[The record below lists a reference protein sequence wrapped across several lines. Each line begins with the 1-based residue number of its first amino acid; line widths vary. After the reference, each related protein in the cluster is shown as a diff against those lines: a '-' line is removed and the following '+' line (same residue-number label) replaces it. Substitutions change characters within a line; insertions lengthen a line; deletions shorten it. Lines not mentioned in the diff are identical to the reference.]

1 MVSCKHEPH
10 HATLPYAKV
19 GFTPVATSISEAS
32 LFMKSQTDAAGRS
45 AAEVVTQLPVPSR
58 LGMLR
63 FERLNEANWALL
75 FLDPNCEKQFGLPA
89 VDLCALIGSPYASLM
104 EPQARY
110 QLHDD
115 IQQQLA
121 SSPNY
126 LIRYTLHSPKGTLG
140 LLEIGEA
147 YKQHNRHLLRGYFLI
162 VDGLVTESES
172 ATDSDLETRNL
183 RLQIALELNQRAQRD
198 QFAHLERVRAQQDLI
213 LRLTRH
219 RYTTANTLLEAAKL
233 ITKSA
238 CDIYD
243 VDHVSIWNLTDKRLE
258 PITDYRRESGDYQ
271 SRTPIDISAY
281 PTYLQALNTSRAIDA
296 SNIQTDPRTRE
307 MAESLTPGEDKAVLD
322 ASIRIDGQVIGVLCL
337 EQSGSIREWQ
347 SDEIAFAGE
356 LADQFAQVINNHNRR
371 AATNALHLF
380 QRAVEQSANAFLL
393 VNCNGVV
400 EYVNPSFTAITQY
413 SSDEVS
419 GHKLSELPALENLNQ
434 LLLEANSSLTNS
446 NSWQGEFKSRRKNLE
461 PYWGQLSISKVY
473 GDNREL
479 THYIGIYEDI
489 TQSKLAQQRIE
500 RLAYT
505 DNLTNL
511 GNRPAFIRNLDERFA
526 RDTDTPMSLLLVDID
541 NFKRINDSL
550 GHQTG
555 DKLLISLARRLRNTL
570 SPTDV
575 LARFAS
581 NEFAVLLDNTDQE
594 AGQATASQVLA
605 TLDKPMFVDNQLI
618 SVTGSVGLACA
629 PLHGRDPQTLMKNAG
644 LALHKAK
651 ANGKH
656 QVQVFTEALNAE
668 ASYKLFVENNLRR
681 ALTQNE
687 LEVFYQPK
695 LCLLTGRLLGMEALL
710 RWNHPEKGMIRPDQ
724 FISVAEETGLIIPI
738 GKWVARQSCRMS
750 KDLTAAGFGN
760 LQVAINV
767 SPKQFSD
774 PELVSSIAAILREE
788 ELDPSLLELE
798 LTEGLLLEA
807 TEDTRQQLDSLKKLG
822 LSLAMD
828 DFGTGYS
835 SFSYLKKFPIDV
847 IKIDRSFI
855 RDIPDDEDDME
866 ITSAVIAMA
875 HNLKLKVV
883 AEGIETAAQLAFL
896 RRHRCDVGQGY
907 LFDKP
912 IPGEELIEKL
922 KRYPRRPSA

>member
-1 MVSCKHEPH
+1 
-10 HATLPYAKV
+10 
-19 GFTPVATSISEAS
+19 
-32 LFMKSQTDAAGRS
+32 MKSQTDAAGRS

-126 LIRYTLHSPKGTLG
+126 LIRYTLHSPKGALG

-162 VDGLVTESES
+162 VDGLVTESET

-183 RLQIALELNQRAQRD
+183 RLQTALELNQRAQRD

-243 VDHVSIWNLTDKRLE
+243 VDHVSIWNLIDKRLE

-307 MAESLTPGEDKAVLD
+307 MAESLNPGEDKAVLD

-337 EQSGSIREWQ
+337 EQSGSTREWQ

-511 GNRPAFIRNLDERFA
+511 GNRPAFIRNLDERFV

-570 SPTDV
+570 SPSDV

-883 AEGIETAAQLAFL
+883 AEGIETAAQLTFL

>member
-1 MVSCKHEPH
+1 M
-10 HATLPYAKV
+10 
-19 GFTPVATSISEAS
+19 
-32 LFMKSQTDAAGRS
+32 FMKSQTDAAGRT

-89 VDLCALIGSPYASLM
+89 VELCALIGSPYASLM
-104 EPQARY
+104 EPEARY
-110 QLHDD
+110 RLHDE
-115 IQQQLA
+115 IQLQLA
-121 SSPNY
+121 SAPFY
-126 LIRYTLHSPKGTLG
+126 LTRYTLHTPKGPLG

-147 YKQHNRHLLRGYFLI
+147 YKQHNRHLLRGYFLVVEGMI
-162 VDGLVTESES
+162 AEGEQTYGP
-172 ATDSDLETRNL
+172 DLETQNS

-198 QFAHLERVRAQQDLI
+198 QLAHLERVRAQQELI

-219 RYTTANTLLEAAKL
+219 RYNTANSVLEAAEL

-243 VDHVSIWNLTDKRLE
+243 VDRVGIWSLHEQRLE
-258 PITDYRRESGDYQ
+258 SIADYHRQSCDYQ
-271 SRTPIDISAY
+271 VRKPLDISQY
-281 PTYLQALNTSRAIDA
+281 PNYLDALHNSRAIDV
-296 SNIQTDPRTRE
+296 SNVQNDPRTRE
-307 MAESLTPGEDKAVLD
+307 IADTLLPRGVNAILD
-322 ASIRIDGQVIGVLCL
+322 ASIRIDGQVVGVLCL
-337 EQSGSIREWQ
+337 EQTGSAREWQ
-347 SDEIAFAGE
+347 PDEITFAGE
-356 LADQFAQVINNHNRR
+356 LADQFAQVINNHSRR
-371 AATNALHLF
+371 AATNALYLF

-393 VNCNGVV
+393 VNCEGMI

-413 SSDEVS
+413 SSEEVH
-419 GHKLSELPALENLNQ
+419 GHKLSELPALENLNA
-434 LLLEANSSLTNS
+434 LLLDANSSLNKS

-526 RDTDTPMSLLLVDID
+526 RDSDTPMSLLLVDID

-570 SPTDV
+570 SPSDI

-581 NEFAVLLDNTDQE
+581 NEFAVLLDQSGLE
-594 AGQATASQVLA
+594 AGQNVASQVLA

-695 LCLLTGRLLGMEALL
+695 LCLRSGRLLGMEALL

-750 KDLTAAGFGN
+750 KALTEAGFGN

-774 PELVSSIAAILREE
+774 PDLVSSIASILEE
-788 ELDPSLLELE
+788 EALDASLLELE

-883 AEGIETAAQLAFL
+883 AEGIETAAQLKFL

-922 KRYPRRPSA
+922 KRYTRRPSA

>member
-1 MVSCKHEPH
+1 
-10 HATLPYAKV
+10 
-19 GFTPVATSISEAS
+19 
-32 LFMKSQTDAAGRS
+32 MKSQTDAAGRS

-75 FLDPNCEKQFGLPA
+75 FLDPNCEKQLGLSA

-110 QLHDD
+110 RLHDD
-115 IQQQLA
+115 IQLQLA

-126 LIRYTLHSPKGTLG
+126 LIRYTLHSPKGPLG

-147 YKQHNRHLLRGYFLI
+147 YKQHNRHLLRGYFMI
-162 VDGLVTESES
+162 VEDRVTEGES
-172 ATDSDLETRNL
+172 VTDSELETRNS

-219 RYTTANTLLEAAKL
+219 RYTTANTLLEAAEL
-233 ITKSA
+233 ITRSA

-243 VDHVSIWNLTDKRLE
+243 VDHASIWNLNDKRLE

-271 SRTPIDISAY
+271 TRTAIDISAY

-307 MAESLTPGEDKAVLD
+307 MAISLRPGETRAVLD

-337 EQSGSIREWQ
+337 EQSGSTREWQ

-413 SSDEVS
+413 SSEEVS
-419 GHKLSELPALENLNQ
+419 GNKLSELPALENLNQ

-511 GNRPAFIRNLDERFA
+511 GNRPAFIRNLDERFG

-581 NEFAVLLDNTDQE
+581 NEFAVLLDNTGQE
-594 AGQATASQVLA
+594 AGQTTASQVLA

-750 KDLTAAGFGN
+750 KDLTDAGFGN
-760 LQVAINV
+760 LHVAINV

-774 PELVSSIAAILREE
+774 PELVSSIAAILKEE
-788 ELDPSLLELE
+788 QLDPSLLELE

-907 LFDKP
+907 LFDRP

-922 KRYPRRPSA
+922 TRYPRRPSA

>member
-1 MVSCKHEPH
+1 
-10 HATLPYAKV
+10 
-19 GFTPVATSISEAS
+19 
-32 LFMKSQTDAAGRS
+32 MKSQTDAAGRS

-75 FLDPNCEKQFGLPA
+75 FLDPNCEKQLGLSA

-110 QLHDD
+110 HLHDD
-115 IQQQLA
+115 IQLQLA

-126 LIRYTLHSPKGTLG
+126 LIRYTLHSPKGPLG

-147 YKQHNRHLLRGYFLI
+147 YKQHNRHLLRGYFMI
-162 VDGLVTESES
+162 VEDRVTEGES
-172 ATDSDLETRNL
+172 VTDSELETRNS

-219 RYTTANTLLEAAKL
+219 RYTTANTLLEAAEL
-233 ITKSA
+233 ITRSA

-243 VDHVSIWNLTDKRLE
+243 VDHASIWNLNDKRLE

-271 SRTPIDISAY
+271 TRTAIDISAY

-307 MAESLTPGEDKAVLD
+307 MAISLRPGETRAVLD

-337 EQSGSIREWQ
+337 EQSGSTREWQ

-413 SSDEVS
+413 SSEEVS
-419 GHKLSELPALENLNQ
+419 GNKLSELPALENLNQ

-511 GNRPAFIRNLDERFA
+511 GNRPAFIRNLDERFG

-581 NEFAVLLDNTDQE
+581 NEFAVLLDNTGQE
-594 AGQATASQVLA
+594 AGQTTASQVLA

-760 LQVAINV
+760 LHVAINV

-774 PELVSSIAAILREE
+774 PELVSSIAAILKEE
-788 ELDPSLLELE
+788 QLDPSLLELE

-907 LFDKP
+907 LFDRP

-922 KRYPRRPSA
+922 TRYPRRPSA

>member
-1 MVSCKHEPH
+1 
-10 HATLPYAKV
+10 
-19 GFTPVATSISEAS
+19 
-32 LFMKSQTDAAGRS
+32 MKSQPDVART

-63 FERLNEANWALL
+63 FERLNEASWALL
-75 FLDPNCEKQFGLPA
+75 YLDPNCERQFGLSA
-89 VDLCALIGSPYASLM
+89 VELCALIGSPYASLM

-110 QLHDD
+110 QLHDA
-115 IQQQLA
+115 IQQQLTI
-121 SSPNY
+121 SPHY
-126 LIRYTLHSPKGTLG
+126 LVRYTLHTSDGPLS
-140 LLEIGEA
+140 LLELGEA
-147 YKQHNRHLLRGYFLI
+147 YKQHNRHLLRGYLMV
-162 VDGLVTESES
+162 VDGLFSDISLAPAV
-172 ATDSDLETRNL
+172 DLESQNS
-183 RLQIALELNQRAQRD
+183 RLQIALELNQRAQ
-198 QFAHLERVRAQQDLI
+198 QEQLQHLERVRAQQELI
-213 LRLTRH
+213 LLLARQ
-219 RYTTANTLLEAAKL
+219 RYSTNNSLQEAAEL
-233 ITKSA
+233 ITRSA
-238 CDIYD
+238 CDIYQID
-243 VDHVSIWNLTDKRLE
+243 CASIWNLENQRLV
-258 PITDYRRESGDYQ
+258 P
-271 SRTPIDISAY
+271 ISAY
-281 PTYLQALNTSRAIDA
+281 HRADQQHHLPEPIDASGFPDYLEALQTSRAIDA
-296 SNIQTDPRTRE
+296 NNALRDPRTRE
-307 MAESLTPGEDKAVLD
+307 MVESLRPRDIHAMLD
-322 ASIRIDGQVIGVLCL
+322 ASIRVDGNVVGVLCL
-337 EQSGSIREWQ
+337 EQSGSTRVWQ

-371 AATNALHLF
+371 TATSALHLF

-393 VNCNGVV
+393 VNCDGVV

-413 SSDEVS
+413 STDEVH
-419 GHKLSELPALENLNQ
+419 GHQLSELPALENLSE
-434 LLLEANSSLTNS
+434 LLFDAPSSLAKS

-489 TQSKLAQQRIE
+489 TQTKLAQQRIE

-526 RDTDTPMSLLLVDID
+526 RDSDSPISLLLVDID

-555 DKLLISLARRLRNTL
+555 DKLLISLARRLRNSLTA
-570 SPTDV
+570 SGS

-581 NEFAVLLDNTDQE
+581 NEFAVLLDDTDLE
-594 AGQATASQVLA
+594 TGQQVASQLLA

-629 PLHGRDPQTLMKNAG
+629 PLHGRDPQTLMRNAG

-687 LEVFYQPK
+687 LDVFYQPK
-695 LCLLTGRLLGMEALL
+695 LCLRSGRLLGMEALL

-738 GKWVARQSCRMS
+738 GKWIARQACRMS
-750 KDLTAAGFGN
+750 RQLTAAGMGK
-760 LQVAINV
+760 LQVAINL

-774 PELVSSIAAILREE
+774 PDLVASIATILKEE
-788 ELDPSLLELE
+788 QLPANLLELE

-807 TEDTRQQLDSLKKLG
+807 TEDTRLQLDQLKSFG
-822 LSLAMD
+822 LTLAMD

-835 SFSYLKKFPIDV
+835 SLSYLKKFPIDI

-855 RDIPDDEDDME
+855 HEIPDNQDDME

-883 AEGIETAAQLAFL
+883 AEGIETAEQLAFL

-907 LFDKP
+907 LFDRP
-912 IPGEELIEKL
+912 IPGSELIEKL
-922 KRYPRRPSA
+922 KRYPRGPIA

>member
-1 MVSCKHEPH
+1 
-10 HATLPYAKV
+10 
-19 GFTPVATSISEAS
+19 
-32 LFMKSQTDAAGRS
+32 MKSQTDAAGRS
-45 AAEVVTQLPVPSR
+45 AAEVVTQLPMPSR

-75 FLDPNCEKQFGLPA
+75 FLDPNCEKQLGLSA

-115 IQQQLA
+115 IQLQLA

-126 LIRYTLHSPKGTLG
+126 LIRYTLHSPKGPLG

-147 YKQHNRHLLRGYFLI
+147 YKQHNRHLLRGYFMI
-162 VDGLVTESES
+162 VEDRVTEGES
-172 ATDSDLETRNL
+172 VTDSELETRNS

-219 RYTTANTLLEAAKL
+219 RYTTANTLLEAAEL
-233 ITKSA
+233 ITRSA

-243 VDHVSIWNLTDKRLE
+243 VDHASIWNLNDKRLE
-258 PITDYRRESGDYQ
+258 PITGYRRESGDYQ
-271 SRTPIDISAY
+271 TRTAIDISAY

-307 MAESLTPGEDKAVLD
+307 MAISLRPGETRAVLD

-337 EQSGSIREWQ
+337 EQSGSTREWQ

-413 SSDEVS
+413 SSEEVS
-419 GHKLSELPALENLNQ
+419 GNKLSELPALENLNQ

-511 GNRPAFIRNLDERFA
+511 GNRPAFIRNLDERFG

-581 NEFAVLLDNTDQE
+581 NEFAVLLDNTGQE
-594 AGQATASQVLA
+594 TGQTTASQVLA

-760 LQVAINV
+760 LHVAINV

-774 PELVSSIAAILREE
+774 PELVSSIAAILKEE
-788 ELDPSLLELE
+788 QLDPSLLELE

-907 LFDKP
+907 LFDRP

-922 KRYPRRPSA
+922 TRYPRRPSA

>member
-1 MVSCKHEPH
+1 
-10 HATLPYAKV
+10 
-19 GFTPVATSISEAS
+19 
-32 LFMKSQTDAAGRS
+32 MKSQTDAAGRS

-126 LIRYTLHSPKGTLG
+126 LIRYTLHSPKGALG

-162 VDGLVTESES
+162 VDGLVTESET

-258 PITDYRRESGDYQ
+258 PITNYRRESGDYQ

-307 MAESLTPGEDKAVLD
+307 MAESLNPGEDKAVLD

-337 EQSGSIREWQ
+337 EQSGSTREWQ

-511 GNRPAFIRNLDERFA
+511 GNRPAFIRNLDERFV

-570 SPTDV
+570 SPSDV

-835 SFSYLKKFPIDV
+835 
-847 IKIDRSFI
+847 
-855 RDIPDDEDDME
+855 
-866 ITSAVIAMA
+866 
-875 HNLKLKVV
+875 
-883 AEGIETAAQLAFL
+883 
-896 RRHRCDVGQGY
+896 
-907 LFDKP
+907 
-912 IPGEELIEKL
+912 
-922 KRYPRRPSA
+922 

>member
-1 MVSCKHEPH
+1 MP
-10 HATLPYAKV
+10 
-19 GFTPVATSISEAS
+19 EAS

-75 FLDPNCEKQFGLPA
+75 FLDPNCEKQLGLPA

-115 IQQQLA
+115 IQLQLA

-126 LIRYTLHSPKGTLG
+126 LIRYTLHSPKGPLG

-147 YKQHNRHLLRGYFLI
+147 YKQHNRHLLRGYFMI
-162 VDGLVTESES
+162 VEDLVTEGES
-172 ATDSDLETRNL
+172 VTDSDLETRNS

-219 RYTTANTLLEAAKL
+219 RYTTANTLLEAAEL
-233 ITKSA
+233 ITRSA

-243 VDHVSIWNLTDKRLE
+243 VDHASIWNLNDKRLE

-271 SRTPIDISAY
+271 TRTAIDISAY

-307 MAESLTPGEDKAVLD
+307 MAISLRPGETRAVLD

-337 EQSGSIREWQ
+337 EQSGSTREWQ

-413 SSDEVS
+413 SSEEVS
-419 GHKLSELPALENLNQ
+419 GNKLSELPALENLNQ

-581 NEFAVLLDNTDQE
+581 NEFAVLLDNTGQE

-774 PELVSSIAAILREE
+774 PELVSSIAAILKEE
-788 ELDPSLLELE
+788 QLDPSLLELE

-907 LFDKP
+907 LFDRP

-922 KRYPRRPSA
+922 TRYPRRPSA